1 MQPEEQL
8 PLTVVLLSKYPGR
21 GRHLDPLSDLKSMA
35 ELQVR
40 QFPEE
45 SQVSQSKL
53 QARQLVFVASK

>member
-21 GRHLDPLSDLKSMA
+21 GTHLDPLSDLKSTT